1 MHIVCGKPSIW
12 TFMNIVCGKSWTF
25 MNIVC
30 GKPWTL
36 INAYSLW

>member
-1 MHIVCGKPSIW
+1 MHIVCGKPW
-12 TFMNIVCGKSWTF
+12 TFMY
-25 MNIVC
+25 IVC